1 MPMLIVKNI
10 VIRYGQITAVRGL
23 DIEVNKGEVVC
34 LIGANGA
41 GKTSTLSGIMGLIPT
56 ADGRVEFSGINLKGM
71 STERI
76 VRLGISLIP
85 EGRRIFSRL
94 SVEKNLRLG
103 GITTQDHEI
112 SATIQEMYARF
123 PVLCERRN
131 QLAGTLSGGE
141 QQMLAVARALMSKPK
156 MLLMDEPSL
165 GLAPMLVDSNFDLI
179 CRLRNEGL
187 TILLVE
193 QNVYQSLLIADR
205 AYIIEHGEMVAHG
218 DGKKLL
224 ESDFVRDSYLGINA
238 MK

>member
-1 MPMLIVKNI
+1 MPILTVRNL
-10 VIRYGQITAVRGL
+10 VIKYGQITAVRGL
-23 DIEVNKGEVVC
+23 EIEVDNGEVVC

-41 GKTSTLSGIMGLIPT
+41 GKTSTLSGIMGLVP
-56 ADGRVEFSGINLKGM
+56 AVDGYVEFSGINLKGM
-71 STERI
+71 STEKI

-103 GITTQDHEI
+103 GITTQDSEVA
-112 SATIQEMYARF
+112 ATIQEMYARF
-123 PVLCERRN
+123 PILGERRN

-141 QQMLAVARALMSKPK
+141 QQMLAVARSLMSKPK

-165 GLAPMLVDSNFDLI
+165 GLAPMLVDSNFELI

-193 QNVYQSLLIADR
+193 QNVYQSLMIADR
-205 AYIIEHGEMVAHG
+205 AYIIENGEMIANG
-218 DGKKLL
+218 DGKELL
-224 ESDFVRDSYLGINA
+224 ESGFVRDSYLGIT
-238 MK
+238 KIK